1 MEDNNDQSIN
11 NFAAIKT
18 TIANNEE
25 QRLKELL
32 AGQVMQELEKS
43 YLIDLAKIGN
53 NHAILK
59 ILEDIPVENQ
69 EQQWAWLLP
78 EPWQKQ
84 STSIYLSAS
93 GQRLLNCSA
102 ILPFESNI
110 VHLAS
115 KSTMRPRS
123 IKY

>member
-1 MEDNNDQSIN
+1 MENNNDQSIN

-69 EQQWAWLLP
+69 EQQ
-78 EPWQKQ
+78 
-84 STSIYLSAS
+84 
-93 GQRLLNCSA
+93 
-102 ILPFESNI
+102 
-110 VHLAS
+110 
-115 KSTMRPRS
+115 
-123 IKY
+123 

>member
-1 MEDNNDQSIN
+1 MENNNDQSIN

-53 NHAILK
+53 NHTILK

-69 EQQWAWLLP
+69 EQQ
-78 EPWQKQ
+78 
-84 STSIYLSAS
+84 
-93 GQRLLNCSA
+93 
-102 ILPFESNI
+102 
-110 VHLAS
+110 
-115 KSTMRPRS
+115 
-123 IKY
+123 

>member
-1 MEDNNDQSIN
+1 VRQIKNNNDQNIN

-25 QRLKELL
+25 QRFKELL

-59 ILEDIPVENQ
+59 ILEDIAVENQ
-69 EQQWAWLLP
+69 EY
-78 EPWQKQ
+78 E
-84 STSIYLSAS
+84 
-93 GQRLLNCSA
+93 
-102 ILPFESNI
+102 
-110 VHLAS
+110 
-115 KSTMRPRS
+115 
-123 IKY
+123 

>member
-1 MEDNNDQSIN
+1 MENNNDQSIT

-43 YLIDLAKIGN
+43 YLIDLAKLGN

-59 ILEDIPVENQ
+59 ILKDIPVEN
-69 EQQWAWLLP
+69 
-78 EPWQKQ
+78 
-84 STSIYLSAS
+84 
-93 GQRLLNCSA
+93 
-102 ILPFESNI
+102 
-110 VHLAS
+110 
-115 KSTMRPRS
+115 
-123 IKY
+123 